1 MEKLFDKLPYDD
13 LEGIQFTHLLAGAVG
28 MGLLLFA
35 AYFFTLYSAT
45 TAEFEKLTKQ
55 KKEAQRTLKRY
66 QATVAKEGLVAKNL
80 SRVKGQFNAYKTQM
94 PSQNEIP
101 DLMRRIAAFGKH
113 RNIKVVTLT
122 LEEGEIAD
130 FYKEIP
136 LKVRIVG
143 ELWVMLDF
151 IEYMQN
157 LLRLVSFDDLE
168 LLGQSD
174 LTTGAD
180 NAKANA
186 GSLSMTLTAKTYSFL
201 EGAENKLPE
210 NKAPATNAPPK
221 NNAKKTGH

>member
-113 RNIKVVTLT
+113 RNIKMLSLT
-122 LEEGEIAD
+122 LEEGALGD

-136 LKVRIVG
+136 LRIQISG
-143 ELWVMLDF
+143 ELWVALDF
-151 IEYMQN
+151 IEYVQN
-157 LLRLVSFDDLE
+157 LLRLVSFDDLS
-168 LLGQSD
+168 LQAHAVKVA
-174 LTTGAD
+174 GAP
-180 NAKANA
+180 AREASI
-186 GSLSMTLTAKTYSFL
+186 GSLNMTVTAKTYSFL
-201 EGAENKLPE
+201 EGSENRLPE
-210 NKAPATNAPPK
+210 QPKPPNKPAATN
-221 NNAKKTGH
+221 KKGH